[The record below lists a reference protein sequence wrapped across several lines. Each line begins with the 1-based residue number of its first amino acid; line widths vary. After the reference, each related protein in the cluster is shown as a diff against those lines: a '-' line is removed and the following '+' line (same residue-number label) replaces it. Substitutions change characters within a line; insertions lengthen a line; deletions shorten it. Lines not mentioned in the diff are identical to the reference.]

1 MIKLKSLLKESSR
14 VINTKTAPLE
24 DYPKDVQKKYND
36 YLKNWGKAMAYAYL
50 EREDIPNDTS
60 EKTLEQDIYEKLK
73 TAKENTG
80 KEMKKKGYGAD
91 KYPIVLFKNY
101 ATELKKIGKI
111 TDAQIHQMM
120 SKDSLTTIWAETKYL
135 LKIFNKQ
142 K

>member
-1 MIKLKSLLKESSR
+1 
-14 VINTKTAPLE
+14 
-24 DYPKDVQKKYND
+24 VQKKYND
-36 YLKNWGKAMAYAYL
+36 YLKNWGKAMADAYL

-91 KYPIVLFKNY
+91 KYPIVSFKNY
-101 ATELKKIGKI
+101 ATELRKIGKI
-111 TDAQIHQMM
+111 TDSQIHQMM

-135 LKIFNKQ
+135 LKIFSKQ